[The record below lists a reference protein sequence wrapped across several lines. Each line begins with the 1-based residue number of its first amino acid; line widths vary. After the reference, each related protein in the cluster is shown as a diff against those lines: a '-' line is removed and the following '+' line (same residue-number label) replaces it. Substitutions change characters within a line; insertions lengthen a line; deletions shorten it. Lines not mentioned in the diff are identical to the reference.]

1 MANFGTLLPLHNF
14 VRTFQQHKNKI
25 TRREEIR
32 ENLALLTLQ
41 LCEQEFQ
48 IGLRKTN
55 HFKQL
60 KTQVPESSQSTV
72 DSPLL
77 AAAISGRGQLVF
89 SVHYKQ
95 RYVYTTCAAI
105 PIFSS

>member
-1 MANFGTLLPLHNF
+1 MAKFGSLLPLHNF

-48 IGLRKTN
+48 VGPSSGKTN
-55 HFKQL
+55 RYFQIQRTLECL
-60 KTQVPESSQSTV
+60 KVQQSTV
-72 DSPLL
+72 DFPFL
-77 AAAISGRGQLVF
+77 ANVDCSC
-89 SVHYKQ
+89 SVYLHSAL
-95 RYVYTTCAAI
+95 RVHTM
-105 PIFSS
+105 